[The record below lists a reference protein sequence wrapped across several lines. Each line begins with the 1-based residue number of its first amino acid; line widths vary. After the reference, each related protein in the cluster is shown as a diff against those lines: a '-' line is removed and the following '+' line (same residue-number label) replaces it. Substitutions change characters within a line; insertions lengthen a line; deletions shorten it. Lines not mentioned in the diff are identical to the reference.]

1 MWVGCPEELD
11 KCSTHCTICNIF
23 KIHIYIYIFKTLLKA
38 DRSYRPFCS
47 KTWASS
53 KALLLKL
60 GLFT

>member
-11 KCSTHCTICNIF
+11 SVLLIVLSVTFF
-23 KIHIYIYIFKTLLKA
+23 KYIYIYLKLLKP